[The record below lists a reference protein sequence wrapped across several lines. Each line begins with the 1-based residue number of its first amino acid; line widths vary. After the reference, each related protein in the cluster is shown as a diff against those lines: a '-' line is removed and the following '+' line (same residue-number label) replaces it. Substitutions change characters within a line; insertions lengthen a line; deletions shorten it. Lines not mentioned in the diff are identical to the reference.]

1 MDSKKVVCFDIGGT
15 FVKYGVLDYE
25 GNILAKGSFKS
36 NTDNGQEILD
46 NMCGVIEKYKKIF
59 KIDGISI
66 SSPGFIDVENGVITT
81 GTIIN
86 GFIGLNM
93 KEYFGNKFGLP
104 VVIDN
109 DANCATIAEHKL
121 GNGKGCKNLVCVTI
135 GTGIGGGI
143 IINNEIYNGSRFMA
157 GEFGFMFINGTKR
170 QNPDHYIYSNYAS
183 TRALVEKANKKL
195 NEEVDGKQIF
205 ERAESG
211 DTVCEEILEQYFD
224 DLSLG
229 IYNLA
234 YILNPDKILL
244 GGAISQQECLID
256 KIKER
261 MDRFEYSFSKSV
273 DEYVEID
280 RFKFLNDAGLIG
292 CLCNFTNKY

>member
-183 TRALVEKANKKL
+183 T
-195 NEEVDGKQIF
+195 
-205 ERAESG
+205 S
-211 DTVCEEILEQYFD
+211 
-224 DLSLG
+224 
-229 IYNLA
+229 
-234 YILNPDKILL
+234 
-244 GGAISQQECLID
+244 
-256 KIKER
+256 
-261 MDRFEYSFSKSV
+261 
-273 DEYVEID
+273 
-280 RFKFLNDAGLIG
+280 
-292 CLCNFTNKY
+292 